1 MALKLQVIICS
12 TRPGRMGGSVG
23 HWFADY
29 AKAHSDFEVQVVD
42 LAELDLP
49 MYNEPKHPIMRQY
62 EHEHTKSWSTSVD
75 SADAYVFVAPEYNY
89 SPTPALIN
97 ALNYVYHEWNYK
109 PCGFV
114 RYGGVSGGLR
124 AAQAA
129 RLQVTTLKM
138 MPIPEGVAIPGVGPM
153 VDRET
158 GVFTANE
165 AVERSAQTMLGEL
178 QVWAQG
184 LKKLRAAK
192 SDNT

>member
-1 MALKLQVIICS
+1 MALKLQVLICS

-23 HWFADY
+23 HWFANY
-29 AKAHSDFEVQVVD
+29 ARAHSDFDVLEVD

-49 MYNEPKHPIMRQY
+49 MYNEPKHPIMQQY
-62 EHEHTKSWSTSVD
+62 EHEDTKEWGARD
-75 SADAYVFVAPEYNY
+75 ESADADVFVTPEYNH
-89 SPTPALIN
+89 STTHALVN
-97 ALNYVYHEWNYK
+97 ALNYVYHEWNYN

-114 RYGGVSGGLR
+114 SYGGVSGGLR

-153 VDRET
+153 VDRDT

-165 AVERSAQTMLGEL
+165 AIERSAQTMLGEL
-178 QVWAQG
+178 QVWARG
-184 LKKLRAAK
+184 LKALR
-192 SDNT
+192 DTRD

>member
-29 AKAHSDFEVQVVD
+29 ARAHSDFDVQVVD

-49 MYNEPKHPIMRQY
+49 MYNEPKHPIMQQY
-62 EHEHTKSWSTSVD
+62 EHEHTKNWGASVD

-89 SPTPALIN
+89 SPTPALVN

-114 RYGGVSGGLR
+114 SYGGVSGGLR

-138 MPIPEGVAIPGVGPM
+138 MPIPEGSLFRAWVPWWIVIRVYLQQTRPL
-153 VDRET
+153 
-158 GVFTANE
+158 
-165 AVERSAQTMLGEL
+165 SAQLKRC
-178 QVWAQG
+178 WASSRYG
-184 LKKLRAAK
+184 PKVSKRYVIHAT
-192 SDNT
+192 N